1 MANKLFPSQQD
12 DETIYLVVREHWV
25 HLLLKVLVWV
35 FFAAILVVFNRF
47 VAANLPA
54 LTQGLL
60 GAGTLLIV
68 QIYTMLLVLSLF
80 LIFVFYYL
88 NIQIITSIRVVD
100 VTQEGL
106 FNHVVSELHID
117 KIEDA
122 TSQTVGILGTIFN
135 YGNVFVQTAGTV
147 ERFEFHNVPNPA
159 GIEKMILDLYE
170 KNSNFAKDAAA
181 GTNN

>member
-1 MANKLFPSQQD
+1 MQKLFPSQQD

-25 HLLLKVLVWV
+25 HLLLKILVWV
-35 FFAAILVVFNRF
+35 FFAVILVLFNRF
-47 VAANLPA
+47 SQSTLPG
-54 LTQGLL
+54 LTQGTI
-60 GAGTLLIV
+60 GQGTLLAT

-100 VTQEGL
+100 ITQEGL
-106 FNHVVSELHID
+106 FDHVVSELHID

-135 YGNVFVQTAGTV
+135 YGSVFVQTAGTV
-147 ERFEFHNVPNPA
+147 DRFEFHNVPNPA
-159 GIEKMILDLYE
+159 AIEKMILDLYE
-170 KNSNFAKDAAA
+170 KNSNLAKSAAA
-181 GTNN
+181 ET